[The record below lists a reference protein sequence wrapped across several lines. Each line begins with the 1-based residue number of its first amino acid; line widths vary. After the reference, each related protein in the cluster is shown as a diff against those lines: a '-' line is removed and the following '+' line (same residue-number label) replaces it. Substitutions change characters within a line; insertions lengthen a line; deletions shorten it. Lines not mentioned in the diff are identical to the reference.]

1 MKLRVGFLLKLHKID
16 KQLVRLTK
24 KKKIEDTQI
33 IKIRNERGTLQLI
46 LQKLKGLL
54 ANTVNNCMP
63 TNWKT

>member
-16 KQLVRLTK
+16 KHLVRLTK